1 MAIAVGG
8 SPLAVGGQGVGNPP
22 ASSMPAPFSKRGTL
36 ERVKRWAVCV
46 NGEVQ
51 FTTAPS
57 AEAAKAYIN
66 ARMLKLFGRANIT
79 DVQLINDNK

>member
-1 MAIAVGG
+1 MDVREAVSG
-8 SPLAVGGQGVGNPP
+8 SPLAISRH
-22 ASSMPAPFSKRGTL
+22 SS
-36 ERVKRWAVCV
+36 VKRWAVCV

-57 AEAAKAYIN
+57 AEAAKAYIK

>member
-1 MAIAVGG
+1 MDV
-8 SPLAVGGQGVGNPP
+8 SVPNPP
-22 ASSMPAPFSKRGTL
+22 APFCKRGTA
-36 ERVKRWAVCV
+36 EVKRWAVCV

-57 AEAAKAYIN
+57 AEAARAYVK